1 MITIN
6 NLVSQLLNYVT
17 NNEVVYQFCG
27 ELMEVSN
34 DNEKEN
40 KAALLSYLSRA
51 KRIEV
56 YDKHNAFEQDGW
68 TELVDWSTDDDV
80 LFLLQ
85 DIGVL
90 ICVPEKLA
98 IDNKL
103 IAA

>member
-51 KRIEV
+51 NRIVV
-56 YDKHNAFEQDGW
+56 YDKHNDFLKEHW
-68 TELVDWSTDDDV
+68 SELDDWSTVDDV

-85 DIGVL
+85 NVSIVTNYN
-90 ICVPEKLA
+90 IVA
-98 IDNKL
+98 
-103 IAA
+103 

>member
-1 MITIN
+1 MTSIM
-6 NLVSQLLNYVT
+6 LL
-17 NNEVVYQFCG
+17 
-27 ELMEVSN
+27 
-34 DNEKEN
+34 EK
-40 KAALLSYLSRA
+40 
-51 KRIEV
+51 
-56 YDKHNAFEQDGW
+56 DGW